1 MNFVFNLS
9 IQNDVISKNYA
20 DFLKVSDYKEVEN
33 HTAFTKDEV
42 QKIVGNSGGNVT
54 RDVYTGNVTRDVY
67 TQLEIKTLLEA
78 VNKI

>member
-54 RDVYTGNVTRDVY
+54 RDVYT
-67 TQLEIKTLLEA
+67 QLEIKTLLEA

>member
-1 MNFVFNLS
+1 MNFVFNRS
-9 IQNDVISKNYA
+9 IQNYVIIKNYV
-20 DFLKVSDYKEVEN
+20 DFLKVSNYKEVEN

-42 QKIVGNSGGNVT
+42 QKIV
-54 RDVYTGNVTRDVY
+54 GNVTRDVY